1 MASCSN
7 LLAIARVVQ
16 VAQLICVFGQG
27 APHIIV
33 CREGIYSFEKD
44 LFGQFHASIMC
55 AKLDESALLKE
66 MLFS

>member
-16 VAQLICVFGQG
+16 VAQLICVFG

-33 CREGIYSFEKD
+33 CREGLYSFEKD